1 MKTFRH
7 SLIWEGTARTPLDAR
22 GNSKTLLWL
31 TIPNACSNAIRFS
44 ISDLSRPTA
53 RIMPTV
59 YQDRSDISLFDAQY
73 LDGKK
78 RPIPHD
84 IIENVVLAL
93 LGFKR
98 TCEDFGV
105 PNYQIRVVATEATR
119 QAVNSQ
125 EYRDRIKSATGWT
138 VELLRKEEEGRIG
151 AMGIASS
158 FASIK
163 GLALDLGG
171 GSIQMTWIISQDGEV
186 KMSPRGSVSFPWGA
200 AALMRL
206 LGDPVTPSAQEQL
219 QREIALNFRQA
230 INDLELPPNMVE
242 DASKNGLSLYLSG
255 GGFRGWGHILM
266 SMHAISP
273 YPIPI
278 INGFRVPS
286 SEFSP
291 QPTAELSIDDT
302 TFRISA
308 RRSSQVPAVK
318 LIILALVESVPS
330 ISNIFFAQGGVR
342 EGLIFSALQ
351 SSVRAEHPLVVAS
364 QSYAPPSA
372 SILLDLLQSLI
383 PSPAPTSPLD
393 ETSLFSSEFLTSII
407 NLAFTHSPL
416 SKDIRSSAALRST
429 TSGLLANTHGISHH
443 ERALLGLILCERW
456 GGELSP
462 SDTKFYSTLL
472 ELVGA
477 ESGWWAKYIGRA
489 IQGLGKLFPAG
500 LVRDND
506 KHAGGGGNN
515 SVKLSAQW
523 GISSKKTSSD
533 GSERAIVVDIAE
545 QREGISGIIV
555 EWRDLLEKVGKKKNW
570 VVVGGKGK
578 GKGPGVGEGEG
589 EGKGVGA
596 GKGEGKGGWGGKEG
610 KKGEDDAKEGEM
622 ESIFGLRV
630 EVRIKR
636 WS

>member
-1 MKTFRH
+1 
-7 SLIWEGTARTPLDAR
+7 
-22 GNSKTLLWL
+22 
-31 TIPNACSNAIRFS
+31 
-44 ISDLSRPTA
+44 
-53 RIMPTV
+53 MPTV
-59 YQDRSDISLFDAQY
+59 YQDRCDISLFDAQY
-73 LDGKK
+73 FDGKK
-78 RPIPHD
+78 RPIPPNIVED
-84 IIENVVLAL
+84 VVSAL

-98 TCEDFGV
+98 TCEEFGV
-105 PNYQIRVVATEATR
+105 PSDRIRVVATEATR
-119 QAVNSQ
+119 EAVNSQ

-138 VELLRKEEEGRIG
+138 VELLPKEEEGRIG

-171 GSIQMTWIISQDGEV
+171 GSVQMTWIISQDGEV
-186 KMSPRGSVSFPWGA
+186 KISPRGSVSFPWGA

-206 LGDPVTPSAQEQL
+206 LGDPVTPSAQEQI
-219 QREIALNFRQA
+219 QREISLNFRQA

-242 DASKNGLSLYLSG
+242 DASKTGFTLYLSG

-266 SMHAISP
+266 SLHAISP

-291 QPTAELSIDDT
+291 DSATELSIDDT

-342 EGLIFSALQ
+342 EGLIFSSLPP
-351 SSVRAEHPLVVAS
+351 SVRAEHPLVIAS
-364 QSYAPPSA
+364 RPYAPPSA

-383 PSPAPTSPLD
+383 PSPFPPSPPD
-393 ETSLFSSEFLTSII
+393 ETSLFSSELLTSTI
-407 NLAFTHSPL
+407 NLSFTHAPL
-416 SKDIRSSAALRST
+416 PKDIRSSAALRST
-429 TSGLLANTHGISHH
+429 TSGLLANTHGISHQ

-456 GGELSP
+456 GGEISP

-500 LVRDND
+500 SVRDD
-506 KHAGGGGNN
+506 DVHTGGGGGNG

-523 GISSKKTSSD
+523 GISSKKPSSD
-533 GSERAIVVDIAE
+533 GSERAIVLDIAE
-545 QREGISGIIV
+545 QRGGISGIIV
-555 EWRDLLEKVGKKKNW
+555 DWRDSLEKVGKKKNW
-570 VVVGGKGK
+570 VGVGGKGAVGGRGGGEV
-578 GKGPGVGEGEG
+578 GK
-589 EGKGVGA
+589 
-596 GKGEGKGGWGGKEG
+596 
-610 KKGEDDAKEGEM
+610 DDAKEGESK
-622 ESIFGLRV
+622 ENTYGIRT
-630 EVRIKR
+630 EVRVKR
-636 WS
+636 WK